1 MTDRRALLFRTA
13 KGAQEKA
20 MSNDSMGRRIQAVR
34 QLLEMFRM
42 ERTIYVV
49 VNCLSLLL
57 LLAVAVL
64 LFSRN
69 ELDKIL
75 AFGLFGSG
83 GLITFSTGKLL
94 KMWSD
99 ALRLLGAPEPG
110 AGE

>member
-1 MTDRRALLFRTA
+1 
-13 KGAQEKA
+13 
-20 MSNDSMGRRIQAVR
+20 MSKDPMGRRIHAVR
-34 QLLEMFRM
+34 QLLQMFRM

-49 VNCLSLLL
+49 VNCLSLAL

-64 LFSRN
+64 LFNRE
-69 ELDKIL
+69 ELDQVL

-99 ALRLLGAPEPG
+99 ALRLLGAPEPE